1 VSVKV
6 LKCSYGFLVG
16 VGLLETQLYYKKP
29 AFIMLFLAKV
39 LLLRDGHKVEA
50 WSSYGERNQIQR

>member
-1 VSVKV
+1 
-6 LKCSYGFLVG
+6 
-16 VGLLETQLYYKKP
+16 LETQLYYKKP